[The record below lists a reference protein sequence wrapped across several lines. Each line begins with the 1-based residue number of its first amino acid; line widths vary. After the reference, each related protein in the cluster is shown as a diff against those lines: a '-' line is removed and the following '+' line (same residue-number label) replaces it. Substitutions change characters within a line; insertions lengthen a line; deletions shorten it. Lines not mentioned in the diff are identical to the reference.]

1 MLRVMATLNERGVQ
15 RNMRRVT
22 VSAIAGCIVV
32 GLAWLA
38 FAPRSPTPRAFPK
51 KVDIAAAADLQF
63 ALAEVI
69 TAFREEHPD
78 TAVEVSYGASG
89 NFYAQLSN
97 HAPFDLFLSAD
108 IDYPRKLIEQGLA
121 EKDSEFLYAVGHL
134 VVWVPKESPLAME
147 KVEIKAL
154 LDPRVKKIAIAN
166 PRHAR
171 CGRSAEAALKSL
183 GVYEQVKDK
192 LVLGENVAQTAQ
204 FVQSG
209 SVNVGLIALSLAVA
223 PTLHNQGRF
232 WEVPLDAYPRLE
244 QGGVILSWAQNRQ
257 AAESLRGFLLS
268 PKGKAILKRFGF
280 FLRGE

>member
-1 MLRVMATLNERGVQ
+1 MRGIQKTMRRATL
-15 RNMRRVT
+15 
-22 VSAIAGCIVV
+22 SAIVGCIVV

-38 FAPRSPTPRAFPK
+38 FAPRSPAPQAGPK
-51 KVDIAAAADLQF
+51 EVRVAAAADLKF
-63 ALAEVI
+63 AFEDVVK
-69 TAFREEHPD
+69 AFREEHPEI
-78 TAVEVSYGASG
+78 AVQVSYGASG

-108 IDYPRKLIEQGLA
+108 IDYPRKLIDQGLA

-134 VVWVPKESPLAME
+134 VVWVPELSPLDME
-147 KVEIKAL
+147 KEGIKTL

-166 PRHAR
+166 PRHAPY
-171 CGRSAEAALKSL
+171 GRAAEAALKSL

-209 SVNVGLIALSLAVA
+209 SVDAGLIALSLAVA
-223 PTLHNQGRF
+223 PALHDQGRF

-244 QGGVILSWAQNRQ
+244 QGGVILSWAQDRQ
-257 AAESLRGFLLS
+257 AAETLRGFLLS
-268 PKGKAILKRFGF
+268 PEAKAILKRFGF
-280 FLRGE
+280 FLQRE

>member
-1 MLRVMATLNERGVQ
+1 MTRLMRGIQKTMRRATL
-15 RNMRRVT
+15 
-22 VSAIAGCIVV
+22 SAIVGCIVV

-38 FAPRSPTPRAFPK
+38 FAPRSPAPQAGPK
-51 KVDIAAAADLQF
+51 EVRVAAAADLKF
-63 ALAEVI
+63 AFEDVVK
-69 TAFREEHPD
+69 AFREEHPEI
-78 TAVEVSYGASG
+78 AVQVSYGASG

-108 IDYPRKLIEQGLA
+108 IDYPRKLIDQGLA

-134 VVWVPKESPLAME
+134 VVWVPELSPLDME
-147 KVEIKAL
+147 KEGIKTL

-166 PRHAR
+166 PRHAPY
-171 CGRSAEAALKSL
+171 GRAAEAALKSL

-209 SVNVGLIALSLAVA
+209 SVDAGLIALSLAVA
-223 PTLHNQGRF
+223 PALHDQGRF

-244 QGGVILSWAQNRQ
+244 QGGVILSWAQDRQ
-257 AAESLRGFLLS
+257 AAETLRGFLLS
-268 PKGKAILKRFGF
+268 PEAKAILKRFGF
-280 FLRGE
+280 FLQRE